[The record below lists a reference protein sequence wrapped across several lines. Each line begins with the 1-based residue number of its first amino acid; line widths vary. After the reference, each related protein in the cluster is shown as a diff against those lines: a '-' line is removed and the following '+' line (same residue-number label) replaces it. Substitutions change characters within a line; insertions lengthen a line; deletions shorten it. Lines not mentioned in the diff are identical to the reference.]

1 VGGSVDALL
10 AELRGILTREI
21 ELHKH
26 LLSLLHKE
34 KACLIDLSTEEIVE
48 NTKRK
53 ETCTLKI
60 KMLEESRLS
69 LIKRLSPHFSISLH
83 ELTLSKLIS
92 QLDEPHRSELEEVRS
107 TLRSLINSI
116 QEINQHN
123 SMVVKD
129 ALHYCQRS
137 LDFLYSATVANPTY
151 VDSGKIKDPTRFGR
165 LLSKEI

>member
-1 VGGSVDALL
+1 MDAVL
-10 AELRGILTREI
+10 AELRAILMREI

-34 KACLIDLSTEEIVE
+34 KVCLIDLSTEEIVE
-48 NTKRK
+48 NTKKK
-53 ETCTLKI
+53 ETCALKI

-69 LIKRLSPHFSISLH
+69 LIKRLSPHFAIPFQ
-83 ELTLSKLIS
+83 ELTLSKLVS
-92 QLDEPHRSELEEVRS
+92 LLEEPHRSNLDEVRS
-107 TLRSLINSI
+107 TLLSLIKSI
-116 QEINQHN
+116 EELNQHN
-123 SMVVKD
+123 CMVVKD

-151 VDSGKIKDPTRFGR
+151 VDSGKIKDPARFGR

>member
-1 VGGSVDALL
+1 MDALL
-10 AELRGILTREI
+10 AELRAILMREI
-21 ELHKH
+21 ELHKN

-48 NTKRK
+48 NTKKK

-69 LIKRLSPHFSISLH
+69 LIKRLSPHFSIPLQD
-83 ELTLSKLIS
+83 LTLSKLIS
-92 QLDEPHRSELEEVRS
+92 LLEEPHRSDLDAVRS
-107 TLRSLINSI
+107 TLRSLMKSI

-151 VDSGKIKDPTRFGR
+151 VDNGKIKDPARFGR